1 MDKNLEKFTSL
12 YKKVKSDIT
21 QIQKEYNE
29 SLISNSSGYLKENLE
44 YFKILNSDGK
54 LIRGFLIALGYKMLK
69 DNIASYADESVYIN
83 MNDKCESLNVGVATS
98 IILYK
103 FSK

>member
-44 YFKILNSDGK
+44 YFK
-54 LIRGFLIALGYKMLK
+54 R
-69 DNIASYADESVYIN
+69 
-83 MNDKCESLNVGVATS
+83 
-98 IILYK
+98 
-103 FSK
+103 